1 MKKYLSALLASAV
14 IGLAAMPA
22 EAALVNR
29 GGGLIYDTD
38 LNVTWLQDANYAKT
52 SGYSTDGLMTEY
64 DASTWAYDLVYGG
77 YSDWRLPTVVVQDYF
92 FSYDGSTGSGYNITT
107 GSEMG
112 HLFYTEL
119 GNLAYYDINGAGPQP
134 GWGLTNTGPFINLQS
149 DYYWTDTM
157 CEINPPYYWFFN
169 FSSGN
174 QDWQHRL
181 NISYAMAVRSGDSV
195 VTPEPGTL
203 LLMGSGLLGLGGFV
217 AARRRFSQRNG

>member
-1 MKKYLSALLASAV
+1 MKKYLSVLLASAV

-38 LNVTWLQDANYAKT
+38 LNVTWLQDANYAMT
-52 SGYSTDGLMTEY
+52 SGYDADGLMTEY
-64 DASTWAYDLVYGG
+64 DASAWAYDLVYGG
-77 YSDWRLPTVVVQDYF
+77 YSDWRLPTVEPQNY
-92 FSYDGSTGSGYNITT
+92 SWGYDGSTGSGYNITT

-119 GNLAYYDINGAGPQP
+119 GNLGFYDTNGVIQP
-134 GWGLTNTGPFINLQS
+134 GWGLTNVGPFINLQS
-149 DYYWTDTM
+149 YQYWTDTVATS
-157 CEINPPYYWFFN
+157 NPAYFWYSDFQY
-169 FSSGN
+169 GY

-181 NISYAMAVRSGDSV
+181 NSCYAMAVRPGDSV

-217 AARRRFSQRNG
+217 AARRRFSRRNG